1 MRIEEKKPDGKEEE
15 SEDKLVI
22 VGFGLRQVRLCVLTT
37 PVLLGIYNPKQFC
50 IFFDTG

>member
-1 MRIEEKKPDGKEEE
+1 MRIEEEEPDGKEEE

-22 VGFGLRQVRLCVLTT
+22 MGFGLRQVWLCVLTT
-37 PVLLGIYNPKQFC
+37 PVLLGMYHPTRVS